1 MGCCGGWDSTRF
13 DSVRDFLDTFLGN
26 VLTVLDSIVCH
37 FVFNCSC
44 TRPRY
49 SETMFE
55 MKYADNG
62 DALML
67 ANKNRVASKK
77 IFEQLQQSSRTST
90 HITEG
95 HMLHRQPSGA
105 QKRIRQRQEQ
115 KWLKAISA
123 NVNSYDLEHG
133 RAQSGS
139 EKGTY
144 RSLIDSGGYKSILP
158 EELSFPVSSPIASL
172 SRNSFLR
179 SSSTTPIGKNSSTS
193 STFTPV
199 AFQNNTGIASSTVTS
214 GKPTV
219 QVYPM
224 PSNLPANNIVS
235 TVVTSTSSTNIDITS
250 EKMREKPVVP
260 KKPAR
265 LILSSASTPI
275 ETAPVTPLLSIS
287 SFNLFSVSAQSSPS
301 GSNSFRLFSTPSF
314 ISLHTALMQSSLTDE
329 EVEQLETK
337 RKKLIE
343 SISRKIIILDE
354 ERNAIDE
361 DFNLNEVLKNEVF
374 NDLTLTGDPAVL
386 EKIEKNLSQNSQLCR
401 LETRLRMQLD
411 RLHSVAMSN
420 ENIDKELISARIER
434 LKRQLDD
441 QTVLRKAFDRRD
453 AEVDRYI
460 FSMLNDERRSQW
472 RIYKETWKRLTTE
485 RQEIDERLFLGR
497 EQISALRIQCASWE
511 GFDYDKSRRPHAC
524 QIVEKDV
531 GENGEGA

>member
-1 MGCCGGWDSTRF
+1 
-13 DSVRDFLDTFLGN
+13 
-26 VLTVLDSIVCH
+26 
-37 FVFNCSC
+37 
-44 TRPRY
+44 
-49 SETMFE
+49 MFE

-301 GSNSFRLFSTPSF
+301 GSNRFAHFLNLF
-314 ISLHTALMQSSLTDE
+314 
-329 EVEQLETK
+329 
-337 RKKLIE
+337 
-343 SISRKIIILDE
+343 
-354 ERNAIDE
+354 
-361 DFNLNEVLKNEVF
+361 
-374 NDLTLTGDPAVL
+374 
-386 EKIEKNLSQNSQLCR
+386 
-401 LETRLRMQLD
+401 
-411 RLHSVAMSN
+411 
-420 ENIDKELISARIER
+420 
-434 LKRQLDD
+434 
-441 QTVLRKAFDRRD
+441 
-453 AEVDRYI
+453 
-460 FSMLNDERRSQW
+460 
-472 RIYKETWKRLTTE
+472 
-485 RQEIDERLFLGR
+485 
-497 EQISALRIQCASWE
+497 
-511 GFDYDKSRRPHAC
+511 
-524 QIVEKDV
+524 
-531 GENGEGA
+531 